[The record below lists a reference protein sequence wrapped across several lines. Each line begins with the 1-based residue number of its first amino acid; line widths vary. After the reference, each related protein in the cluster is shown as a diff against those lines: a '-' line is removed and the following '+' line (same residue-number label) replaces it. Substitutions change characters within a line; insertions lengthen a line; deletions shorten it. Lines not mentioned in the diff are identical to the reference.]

1 MNLMHVD
8 LVLLVERCR
17 LPIDTA
23 NQVNHQSAIGNR
35 QCLASHPAAI
45 HSKDMAVD
53 VVAR

>member
-1 MNLMHVD
+1 MNLMD
-8 LVLLVERCR
+8 LDLLPLAERCR
-17 LPIDTA
+17 LPIATA
-23 NQVNHQSAIGNR
+23 NHFNRQSKIGNR

>member
-1 MNLMHVD
+1 MHLD
-8 LVLLVERCR
+8 LVLLVEPCR
-17 LPIDTA
+17 LPIATA
-23 NQVNHQSAIGNR
+23 NHFNRQSEIGIR